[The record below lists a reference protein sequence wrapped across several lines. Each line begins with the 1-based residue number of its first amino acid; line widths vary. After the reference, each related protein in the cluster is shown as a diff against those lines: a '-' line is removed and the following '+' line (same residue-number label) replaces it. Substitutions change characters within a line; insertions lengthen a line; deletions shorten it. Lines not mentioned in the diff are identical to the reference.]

1 VAAEDQISTIER
13 LSLVGL
19 LVLIAGGAWQAASQ
33 ETNSAVSVIPSRF
46 SADYY
51 PLFVSNLAYHFAL
64 ERTNPA
70 LAKALA
76 EKGEAQER
84 RLEVNAHRT
93 ITFLQD
99 FSMVYPTHIN
109 YWDYTGQSAT
119 KRVWSMQTGLYGRCE
134 LRMNVPFVVDSTE
147 TNIVSY
153 GEPTLVL
160 ITCDDP
166 PPGHFHSLYPELSRC
181 SFTASDWTNLVRAG
195 GDLSVLGFRGT
206 TNKPLPYFETDWK
219 LRKW

>member
-1 VAAEDQISTIER
+1 MAATHQISTVER

-19 LVLIAGGAWQAASQ
+19 LVLVAGGAWQAASQ

-46 SADYY
+46 SEEYY
-51 PLFVSNLAYHFAL
+51 PFFMSNLACHFAL

-76 EKGEAQER
+76 EKGRSQER

-99 FSMVYPTHIN
+99 FSVVYPSNID
-109 YWDYTGQSAT
+109 YSDYTGQSAT
-119 KRVWSMQTGLYGRCE
+119 QRVWSIQTGLYGRCE

-147 TNIVSY
+147 TNIVRY
-153 GEPTLVL
+153 DAPTLLL
-160 ITCDDP
+160 ITCGDP
-166 PPGHFHSLYPELSRC
+166 PSKHFHSLYPELSRR

-195 GDLSVLGFRGT
+195 GDLSALGFRGS